1 MSYNLN
7 GAIQGGEVTLTTA
20 GLTGLSGAASTY
32 STGATAMSYMADG
45 KFLTKAQVSGGTTPT
60 TDGVTGVAFKVQAAN
75 TVCAYLWSVDA
86 SGNHHV
92 TQGPIVSYTDTS
104 AGSTDV
110 PLPGKPTGDAPFAYS
125 VIKNGATGSS
135 FTFGTSNWNQT
146 GITVDTPVNL
156 CNIPA
161 AIPKTA

>member
-7 GAIQGGEVTLTTA
+7 NAIQGGSITLTTA
-20 GLTGLSGAASTY
+20 ALTGLSGAAATY
-32 STGATAMSYMADG
+32 STGSTAMSFMVDG
-45 KFLTKAQVSGGTTPT
+45 KFLSKAQVSGGTTPT
-60 TDGVTGVAFKVQAAN
+60 ADGVTGAAFKVQAIN

-92 TQGPIVSYTDTS
+92 TQGPIVPYTDTS

-110 PLPGKPTGDAPFAYS
+110 PLPGLPGNDAPFAYS
-125 VIKNGATGSS
+125 VIKNDSTGSS